1 MKTDTNR
8 RRKKELTRA
17 AVWPWLLTICMLW
30 ATETTAAQ
38 DRKGLTPQQMQANEQ
53 VMANKLYETAFKA
66 EPIQGNPFDDYE
78 DVIVHNDG
86 SFTLLAPANRTTRNP
101 DGSRTLLS
109 GANRVVRYSPDGEI
123 EWERSLSGNKQ
134 TQLDEASKGGEIIT
148 LLEADGVRW
157 KLSAIYNQNGNKIT
171 LDTDRVVNKEIKVSP
186 SGNYLYATSSGYAIQ
201 RFELF
206 SSTGMNID
214 FPFEQLLSIDR
225 TSYNYTLGFH
235 ILENDMAIVSLY
247 EMEDG
252 DKDNLVRATLDVIS
266 LEKENVL
273 FNYDRKIQ
281 NPARTARKTIGV
293 PFNTIQIRGDYI
305 YFLTLGPVGGF
316 YGYHLPNQKEVLKM
330 DGSGWYYVSEDNQ
343 YLLHRS
349 KSNIYSLINIATEE
363 TINQYHYLQKVSF
376 ISFKVNQNQ
385 QIILLL
391 GGLSHDFDTLVLFDT
406 DGNLQSELYG
416 WFASP
421 ETGYI
426 RDIQNTYKFTKTER
440 EEQ

>member
-1 MKTDTNR
+1 
-8 RRKKELTRA
+8 L
-17 AVWPWLLTICMLW
+17 
-30 ATETTAAQ
+30 
-38 DRKGLTPQQMQANEQ
+38 QANKE
-53 VMANKLYETAFKA
+53 VIANKLYETAFKA

-157 KLSAIYNQNGNKIT
+157 KLSAIYNQNGNEIT
-171 LDTDRVVNKEIKVSP
+171 LDTDRIVNKEIKVSP

-247 EMEDG
+247 EKEKGVQDG

-273 FNYDRKIQ
+273 FTYDRKVQ
-281 NPARTARKTIGV
+281 NPARKARKTIGV

-305 YFLTLGPVGGF
+305 YLLTLGPNGGF

-330 DGSGWYYVSEDNQ
+330 DGSGWHYVSEDNQ

-349 KSNIYSLINIATEE
+349 KSNIYLLINIATEE
-363 TINQYHYLQKVSF
+363 TINQYHYLQKASF
-376 ISFKVNQNQ
+376 NSFKVNQNQ

-391 GGLSHDFDTLVLFDT
+391 GGRSRDFDTLVLFDT
-406 DGNLQSELYG
+406 DGNLKSELYG

-426 RDIQNTYKFTKTER
+426 RDTQKTYKLTTINGEV
-440 EEQ
+440 